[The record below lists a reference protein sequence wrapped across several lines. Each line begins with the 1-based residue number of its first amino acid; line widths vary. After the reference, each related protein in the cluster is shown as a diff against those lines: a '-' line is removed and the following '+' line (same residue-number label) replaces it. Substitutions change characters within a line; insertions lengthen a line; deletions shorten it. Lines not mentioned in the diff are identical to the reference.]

1 MLKGS
6 EKDLLSLN
14 WVNGAS
20 RELELQT
27 MQTTVQKTP
36 GDISLQNKASPTNRY
51 FTHLIWKKNELRFG
65 YFTKS

>member
-27 MQTTVQKTP
+27 MQTTVQKKTP

-51 FTHLIWKKNELRFG
+51 FTHLIWKNELRFG